1 MTSRRNFLRN
11 AGAGAFAATLSPLIS
26 NAGAAE
32 AAATSAA
39 KPDLFTLGIAGYT
52 FYGYKD
58 DLDKTI
64 DVIKAVGIKEV
75 SLKNFQLPYDSTQ
88 EQADRVL
95 AKFNA
100 AGIAVYGVGV
110 VSMKTEKEVNEAFPY
125 AQKARVKMIIA
136 APSYEMLPLVAQ
148 KAREY
153 NIRVAIH
160 NHGPEDKIFPDIDVI
175 YEKIKDLDPL
185 VGICLDIGHSYRNGN
200 DPSAMLLKYRHRI
213 YDMHIKDVDR
223 PVAEGKT
230 TVCGHGGIDFVR
242 LIKTL
247 RKAKYSGSCS
257 LEYEYPEPAL
267 GVAESLGHFRGVLA
281 ALK

>member
-11 AGAGAFAATLSPLIS
+11 AGAGAFAATISPLIS

-32 AAATSAA
+32 AAESAAA

-64 DVIKAVGIKEV
+64 DVIKAVGVKEV

-88 EQADRVL
+88 DQADRVL

-110 VSMKTEKEVNEAFPY
+110 VSMKNEKEVNEAFPY
-125 AQKARVKMIIA
+125 AQKAKVKVIIA

-148 KAREY
+148 KAKEY

-200 DPSAMLLKYRHRI
+200 DPTAMLLKYKSRI

-230 TVCGHGGIDFVR
+230 VVNGHGGIDFVR
-242 LIKTL
+242 LIKAL

-281 ALK
+281 AVK